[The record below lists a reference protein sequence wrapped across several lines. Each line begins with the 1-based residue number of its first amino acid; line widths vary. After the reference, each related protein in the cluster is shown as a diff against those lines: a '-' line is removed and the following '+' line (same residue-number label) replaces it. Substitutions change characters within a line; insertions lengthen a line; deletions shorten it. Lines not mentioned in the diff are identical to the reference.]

1 MRKDIVKKAAVE
13 ACGDK
18 TGDYHRKQKN
28 TGGDCMAG
36 FHEIIGH
43 DDVVNHLQNAIQM
56 GKVSH
61 AYIFNGEVGAG
72 KKMLASA
79 FAMALQCEK
88 HGTDPCMECDSCKR
102 ALSKNHPDIITIT
115 HEKPNS
121 IGIEDIRIQ
130 LIDDVSIKPYTGPY
144 KIYILNEAE
153 KLTLQAQNAL
163 LKTIEEPPAY
173 AVILLLTTNAEI
185 FLPTILSRCVTL
197 NLKAVPDEKI
207 KKYLMA
213 HYQIP
218 DYQADVCVAFA
229 QGNVGKA
236 IQLAASDDFNE
247 LKASALQLIKRLH
260 DIDLYEMTEAVKQ
273 ISEYKLKI
281 NDYFDL
287 MMIWYR
293 DVLYYKATKDVNG
306 LIFKDEVYDIKRQAE
321 QSSYNGI
328 EEILQA
334 LSKAQVRLNANV
346 NFDLVIELLLLTIKE
361 N

>member
-1 MRKDIVKKAAVE
+1 MKKAAVE

-79 FAMALQCEK
+79 FALALQCEK

-173 AVILLLTTNAEI
+173 AVILLLTSNADSL
-185 FLPTILSRCVTL
+185 LPTISSRCVTL
-197 NLKAVPDEKI
+197 NLRPVKESDVKE
-207 KKYLMA
+207 YLME
-213 HYQIP
+213 HMHLP
-218 DYQADVCVAFA
+218 DYQAQIDAAFA
-229 QGNVGKA
+229 QGNIGKA
-236 IQLAASDDFNE
+236 KQIAESTEFAEMAERAFRLLRKSNE
-247 LKASALQLIKRLH
+247 LE
-260 DIDLYEMTEAVKQ
+260 LYELVEMIKELTAEKQ
-273 ISEYKLKI
+273 NIY
-281 NDYFDL
+281 DYLDL
-287 MMIWYR
+287 FTMWFR
-293 DVLYYKATKDVNG
+293 DVLLFKATKEVDG
-306 LIFKDEVYDIKRQAE
+306 LIFKDQYNYIKERAKK
-321 QSSYNGI
+321 SSYEGI
-328 EEILQA
+328 ENIIDA
-334 LSKAQVRLNANV
+334 IGKARERLHSNV
-346 NFDLVIELLLLTIKE
+346 NFDLVMELLFMTIRE

>member
-1 MRKDIVKKAAVE
+1 MPAFKDIV
-13 ACGDK
+13 G
-18 TGDYHRKQKN
+18 
-28 TGGDCMAG
+28 
-36 FHEIIGH
+36 HEQIIE
-43 DDVVNHLQNAIQM
+43 HLQNAITM
-56 GKVSH
+56 DKVSH
-61 AYIFNGEVGAG
+61 AYILNGPDKSG
-72 KKMLASA
+72 KMMIAEA
-79 FAMALQCEK
+79 FAQTLQCEAVNK
-88 HGTDPCMECDSCKR
+88 KLEELAGETESERIENKFTAEPCMECHSCKQ
-102 ALSKNHPDIITIT
+102 AAGKNQPDIIYVS
-115 HEKPNS
+115 HEKPNTIS
-121 IGIEDIRIQ
+121 VDDIRTQ
-130 LIDDVSIKPYTGPY
+130 LNNDIVIKPYSSKH
-144 KIYILNEAE
+144 KIYIVDEAE
-153 KLTLQAQNAL
+153 KMNQQAQNAL

-173 AVILLLTTNAEI
+173 AVI
-185 FLPTILSRCVTL
+185 
-197 NLKAVPDEKI
+197 
-207 KKYLMA
+207 A

-273 ISEYKLKI
+273 ISEYKLQI

-321 QSSYNGI
+321 KSSYNGI
-328 EEILQA
+328 NSILEA
-334 LSKAQVRLNANV
+334 LRKAQIRLDANV